1 MWDHDLGIQIQVVL
15 NDMLHRG
22 SSHRTKSQDLC
33 VGQAAGQSQRRKE
46 ASDSSFLYLP
56 MMSSVFMFVE
66 ANDMLSQYI

>member
-33 VGQAAGQSQRRKE
+33 VGQAQRRKE
-46 ASDSSFLYLP
+46 ASGSSFLYLP